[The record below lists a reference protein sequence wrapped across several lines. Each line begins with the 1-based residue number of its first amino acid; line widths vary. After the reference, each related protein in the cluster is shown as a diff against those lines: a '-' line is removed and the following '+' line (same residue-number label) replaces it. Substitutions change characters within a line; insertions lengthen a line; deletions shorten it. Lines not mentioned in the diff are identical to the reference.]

1 MANIIRRKGKDGKP
15 RFFVRIRRT
24 GAKVAVATFTRMSDA
39 KMWIHETEQSIR
51 EGRYFERVEGKKHNL
66 KEAFKRYLEEF
77 PADIVRKTQLKR
89 WSEAIG
95 HKTLTDITPAII
107 NDVLSKWKKE
117 PNSRGE
123 MRGGGTLNRHLSTLS
138 VVFTAVV
145 HDWGWHTRNPAK
157 EVRRQKEPRGRIR
170 YLVDEER
177 ARLLQICKKSDCRY
191 LYVIVVLALSTG
203 MRKAEI
209 SNLRWSNVDLDQG
222 IIILYQTKNKTP
234 RRVALRGHA
243 LTILKEHSKIRR
255 IDTDFLFPGDLTHQ
269 NNKPYDFKKP
279 WAKAV
284 NEARL
289 ENFVFHDLRHSC
301 ASYLAMGGTTALE
314 IAEVLGHKTLDMVKR
329 YSHLADSHTAKV
341 VERMNEKIF
350 G

>member
-1 MANIIRRKGKDGKP
+1 MANILRRTGKDGKP

-24 GAKVAVATFTRMSDA
+24 GAKVAVATFTRMTYA

-51 EGRYFERVEGKKHNL
+51 EGRYFERVEGRKHTL
-66 KEAFKRYLEEF
+66 KEAFRRFLEEF
-77 PADIVRKTQLKR
+77 PADIVRRTQIQR
-89 WSEAIG
+89 WQDEIG
-95 HKTLTDITPAII
+95 HKTLTDINPALI
-107 NDVLSKWKKE
+107 NEVISKWKKE
-117 PNSRGE
+117 STPRGE

-157 EVRRQKEPRGRIR
+157 EVRRQKEPRGRMR
-170 YLVDEER
+170 YLSDDER
-177 ARLLQICKKSDCRY
+177 GRLLETCKKSDCRY

-209 SNLRWSNVDLDQG
+209 ANLRWSTVDLNQG
-222 IIILYQTKNKTP
+222 IIILYKTKNKTP
-234 RRVALRGHA
+234 RRVALRRHA
-243 LTILKEHSKIRR
+243 LQILKEHSKLRR
-255 IDTDFLFPGDLTHQ
+255 IDTDFLFPGDLTFQ

-284 NEARL
+284 KDARL
-289 ENFVFHDLRHSC
+289 EDFVFHDLRHSC
-301 ASYLAMGGTTALE
+301 ASYLAMGGATALE